1 MEARK
6 ELLAEIDKTI
16 DQLIE
21 NGETLKRI
29 SSDPQYNMEAAALE
43 KTQESLLAH
52 LMHLESYLQEKGETS
67 PKLTPSIK
75 KILSPPRVRH
85 TKLKKFLTR

>member
-6 ELLAEIDKTI
+6 ELLAEIDSTI
-16 DQLIE
+16 DQLVE

-29 SSDPQYNMEAAALE
+29 SVDPQYEVESAALE

-52 LMHLESYLQEKGETS
+52 LMHLQAYLQEKGEEP
-67 PKLTPSIK
+67 PKIDPSVK
-75 KILSPPRVRH
+75 KMLKRPRVRH
-85 TKLKKFLTR
+85 HKAKKFFSF